1 MILKV
6 TLRSSARLA
15 PGNHSEGIFRFSC
28 PLALAWRWRWTVSF
42 RCRRIFFEKTQ
53 NIKHQTSVICD
64 L

>member
-1 MILKV
+1 MIASC
-6 TLRSSARLA
+6 TA
-15 PGNHSEGIFRFSC
+15 NHSEGIFRFSC

-42 RCRRIFFEKTQ
+42 RCRRIFIEKTQ